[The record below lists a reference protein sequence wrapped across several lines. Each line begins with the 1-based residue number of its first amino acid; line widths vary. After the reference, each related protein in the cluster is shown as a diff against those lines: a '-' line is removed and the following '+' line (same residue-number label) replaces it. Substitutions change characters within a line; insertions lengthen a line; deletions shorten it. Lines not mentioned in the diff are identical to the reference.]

1 MRSKN
6 TPTLT
11 VWIRKHMNR
20 SFPGRRAEEERDTQ
34 THCNVEIYPY
44 FVKNDPENSDYNLDP
59 YKKIF
64 CDNLSKSQTIDR
76 RVQTETKQ

>member
-6 TPTLT
+6 TPTL
-11 VWIRKHMNR
+11 
-20 SFPGRRAEEERDTQ
+20 
-34 THCNVEIYPY
+34 NVEIYPY